1 MKVIEEEQRVQVM
14 EGQWTAEAVIKSIVE
29 EGGHDEPFYVM
40 DLGEVVARYHHWK
53 ELMPRVE
60 PFYGEL
66 HLKKQIRYYKK
77 EMDGLRDCVT

>member
-66 HLKKQIRYYKK
+66 HLKK
-77 EMDGLRDCVT
+77 